1 MKECEERL
9 NRIEAIMER
18 REKWAEDYEKKNDK
32 RAEEAAKRLVDYEKK
47 HEKWVEEN
55 NKWLDEYKKKNDKAI
70 EEMRKNISGISD
82 SNGMYAEEYFYR
94 TLIDSMTFGRHHFD
108 FVDRNRARKCKDK
121 DGKPVE
127 AEYYVLMT
135 NANAVCIME
144 VKYRA
149 RKDHVELL
157 LKKVAKFRIQFPEY
171 ANHKVFLG
179 IGAMSFEE
187 GVEIDAKKYGIGIMR
202 QNGDAVEVDDANLK
216 AY

>member
-1 MKECEERL
+1 MREWEKELDEIRAILAETARRQEETAKRQ
-9 NRIEAIMER
+9 EETAR
-18 REKWAEDYEKKNDK
+18 RAEEDRK
-32 RAEEAAKRLVDYEKK
+32 RAEED
-47 HEKWVEEN
+47 W
-55 NKWLDEYKKKNDKAI
+55 KWLDEYKKKNEKAI

-82 SNGMYAEEYFYR
+82 GNGMFAEEYFYR
-94 TLIDSMTFGRHHFD
+94 TLIESMTFGRHHFD

-127 AEYYVLMT
+127 AEYDVLMT

-187 GVEIDAKKYGIGIMR
+187 GVESAAKEYGIGIMK
-202 QNGDAVEVDDANLK
+202 QNGDAVEIDDANLK

>member
-1 MKECEERL
+1 MKEWEERL
-9 NRIEAIMER
+9 NRIEAMI
-18 REKWAEDYEKKNDK
+18 
-32 RAEEAAKRLVDYEKK
+32 
-47 HEKWVEEN
+47 EEN
-55 NKWLDEYKKKNDKAI
+55 NKWLVNYKEENRLLTEKNEKWLDDYKKKNDKAI
-70 EEMRKNISGISD
+70 DEMRMNISGISD

-94 TLIDSMTFGRHHFD
+94 TLLDSMTFGRHHFD

-127 AEYYVLMT
+127 TEYDVLMT
-135 NANAVCIME
+135 NAVAVCIVE

-202 QNGDAVEVDDANLK
+202 QNGDAVEIDDANLK

>member
-1 MKECEERL
+1 
-9 NRIEAIMER
+9 
-18 REKWAEDYEKKNDK
+18 
-32 RAEEAAKRLVDYEKK
+32 
-47 HEKWVEEN
+47 
-55 NKWLDEYKKKNDKAI
+55 
-70 EEMRKNISGISD
+70 
-82 SNGMYAEEYFYR
+82 
-94 TLIDSMTFGRHHFD
+94 MTFGRHHFD

-127 AEYYVLMT
+127 TEYDVLMT
-135 NANAVCIME
+135 NAVAVCIVE

-157 LKKVAKFRIQFPEY
+157 LKKVGKFRIQFPEY

-202 QNGDAVEVDDANLK
+202 QNGDAVEIDDANLK